1 MYCERC
7 GRQIDESLNYCNS
20 CGAQLRRD
28 NPPSKALAGVMV
40 ASLAVITISG
50 LIVLAA
56 LLVSLLDRMGPK
68 PEPLFAFAALYL
80 VALFGICFLIMRQ
93 VSKLI
98 DADLRSRDFPQ
109 RTSPPAA
116 VQLPP
121 RSTSQLEEFREP
133 ASVTDHTTRTLEP
146 TPLKEQR

>member
-7 GRQIDESLNYCNS
+7 GKTIDEGLNYCNN
-20 CGAQLRRD
+20 CGAQLRRES
-28 NPPSKALAGVMV
+28 PPPKLAGVMI
-40 ASLAVITISG
+40 ASLAFITIVG

-56 LLVSLLDRMGPK
+56 LLIGLLDRMGPK
-68 PEPLFAFAALYL
+68 PEPLFAFAGLYL
-80 VALFGICFLIMRQ
+80 VTLFGICFMIMRQ

-98 DADLRSRDFPQ
+98 DADLRSRVFPQ
-109 RTSPPAA
+109 RTTPTPD

-121 RSTSQLEEFREP
+121 RSTNQLEEFREP

-146 TPLKEQR
+146 TQLRDR

>member
-20 CGAQLRRD
+20 CGAQLRRE
-28 NPPSKALAGVMV
+28 NPPPKLAGVMI
-40 ASLAVITISG
+40 ASLAFITITG
-50 LIVLAA
+50 LIVLAW
-56 LLVSLLDRMGPK
+56 LLVNLLDRMGPK
-68 PEPLFAFAALYL
+68 PEPLFAFAAVYL
-80 VALFGICFLIMRQ
+80 STLFGICFMLMRQ
-93 VSKLI
+93 VSKVI
-98 DADLRSRDFPQ
+98 DAELRSRDFPQ
-109 RTSPPAA
+109 RTSSPPA

-146 TPLKEQR
+146 TPLKER

>member
-7 GRQIDESLNYCNS
+7 GKPIDEALNYCNG
-20 CGAQLRRD
+20 CGALLRRD
-28 NPPSKALAGVMV
+28 APPSRSTTGIMIAATAVTTIAGLMILWVLMVMLLERSRAAEPV
-40 ASLAVITISG
+40 FAFGAVF
-50 LIVLAA
+50 
-56 LLVSLLDRMGPK
+56 LLVLC
-68 PEPLFAFAALYL
+68 
-80 VALFGICFLIMRQ
+80 GICFMMMRQ

-98 DADLRSRDFPQ
+98 DAELKSRDFPQ
-109 RTSPPAA
+109 RTGPPPA

-146 TPLKEQR
+146 TPLRER

>member
-7 GRQIDESLNYCNS
+7 GRQIDETLNYCNS

-28 NPPSKALAGVMV
+28 NPQPRLAGVMI
-40 ASLAVITISG
+40 ASLAFITIVG

-56 LLVSLLDRMGPK
+56 LLIGLLDRMGPK
-68 PEPLFAFAALYL
+68 PEPLFAFAAVYL
-80 VALFGICFLIMRQ
+80 ATLFGICFMIMRQ

-98 DADLRSRDFPQ
+98 DAGLRSRDLPQ
-109 RTSPPAA
+109 RTSSPPA

-133 ASVTDHTTRTLEP
+133 ASVTEGRP
-146 TPLKEQR
+146 FCAG

>member
-1 MYCERC
+1 MFCERC
-7 GRQIDESLNYCNS
+7 GRPIDEALNYCNS

-28 NPPSKALAGVMV
+28 NPPPKLAGVMI
-40 ASLAVITISG
+40 ASLAFITIFG
-50 LIVLAA
+50 LIVLAW
-56 LLVSLLDRMGPK
+56 LLVNLLDRMGPK
-68 PEPLFAFAALYL
+68 PEPLFAFGALYL
-80 VALFGICFLIMRQ
+80 VSLFGICFLIMRQ

-98 DADLRSRDFPQ
+98 DADLRSRDFPK
-109 RTSPPAA
+109 RTSPPPA

>member
-7 GRQIDESLNYCNS
+7 GKTIDESLNYCNN
-20 CGAQLRRD
+20 CGAQLRRES
-28 NPPSKALAGVMV
+28 PPPRSLVAVMIGATALTTIAGLLIMAVL
-40 ASLAVITISG
+40 LAILLERSQFPEPVFAFG
-50 LIVLAA
+50 AVF
-56 LLVSLLDRMGPK
+56 LLVLGAISFMM
-68 PEPLFAFAALYL
+68 
-80 VALFGICFLIMRQ
+80 MRQ

-98 DADLRSRDFPQ
+98 DAELKSRDFSQ
-109 RTSPPAA
+109 RTSPPPA

-146 TPLKEQR
+146 TRVQER

>member
-7 GRQIDESLNYCNS
+7 GKTIDEGLNYCNN
-20 CGAQLRRD
+20 CGVQLRRES
-28 NPPSKALAGVMV
+28 PPPKLAGVMI
-40 ASLAVITISG
+40 ASLAFITIVG

-56 LLVSLLDRMGPK
+56 LLIGLLDRMGAK
-68 PEPLFAFAALYL
+68 PEPLFAFAAVYL
-80 VALFGICFLIMRQ
+80 ATLFGICFMIMRQ

-98 DADLRSRDFPQ
+98 DADLRSRVFPQ
-109 RTSPPAA
+109 RTTPTPD

-121 RSTSQLEEFREP
+121 RSTNQLEEFREP

-146 TPLKEQR
+146 TQLRDR

>member
-7 GRQIDESLNYCNS
+7 GRQIDETLNYCNS
-20 CGAQLRRD
+20 CGAQLRRE
-28 NPPSKALAGVMV
+28 NPPPKLAGVMI
-40 ASLAVITISG
+40 ASLAFITIFG
-50 LIVLAA
+50 LIVLAW
-56 LLVSLLDRMGPK
+56 LLVNLFDRTPN
-68 PEPLFAFAALYL
+68 PEPLLAFGAVYL
-80 VALFGICFLIMRQ
+80 FALFGICFLIMRQ

-109 RTSPPAA
+109 RTSPPTV

>member
-7 GRQIDESLNYCNS
+7 GKQIDEALNYCNS
-20 CGAQLRRD
+20 CGAQLRRE
-28 NPPSKALAGVMV
+28 NPPPKSLAGFMV
-40 ASLAVITISG
+40 ASVACTAIFG
-50 LIVLAA
+50 LIVLAW
-56 LLVSLLDRMGPK
+56 LLVNLLERMGPK
-68 PEPLFAFAALYL
+68 PEPLFAFAAVYL

-98 DADLRSRDFPQ
+98 DADLRSREFPQ
-109 RTSPPAA
+109 RTSSPSA

-133 ASVTDHTTRTLEP
+133 TSVTDHTTRTLEP
-146 TPLKEQR
+146 TQLQQR

>member
-28 NPPSKALAGVMV
+28 NPPPKLAGVMV
-40 ASLAVITISG
+40 ASLAFITITG
-50 LIVLAA
+50 LIVLAW
-56 LLVSLLDRMGPK
+56 LLVNLVDRMGPK
-68 PEPLFAFAALYL
+68 PEPLFAFAGIYL
-80 VALFGICFLIMRQ
+80 LSLFGICFLLMRQ
-93 VSKLI
+93 VSKVI
-98 DADLRSRDFPQ
+98 DAELRSRDFPQ
-109 RTSPPAA
+109 RTSSPPA

-146 TPLKEQR
+146 TPLKER

>member
-1 MYCERC
+1 MYCESC
-7 GRQIDESLNYCNS
+7 GRQIDETLNYCNS

-28 NPPSKALAGVMV
+28 NPPPRSLTGIMI
-40 ASLAVITISG
+40 ASLAFITIVG
-50 LIVLAA
+50 LIVLAS
-56 LLVSLLDRMGPK
+56 LLIGLLDRMGPK

-98 DADLRSRDFPQ
+98 DAELRSRDIPK
-109 RTSPPAA
+109 RTSATPPL

-121 RSTSQLEEFREP
+121 KSTNPLDEFREP
-133 ASVTDHTTRTLEP
+133 ATVTDHTTRTLEP
-146 TPLKEQR
+146 TPLKER

>member
-7 GRQIDESLNYCNS
+7 GKLVDEGLNYCNN
-20 CGAQLRRD
+20 CGAQLRRE
-28 NPPSKALAGVMV
+28 NPPARSVTGVMIGATALTTIFGFIV
-40 ASLAVITISG
+40 LAWLMVTLLERSRFPEPVFIFG
-50 LIVLAA
+50 GVFLIVL
-56 LLVSLLDRMGPK
+56 S
-68 PEPLFAFAALYL
+68 F
-80 VALFGICFLIMRQ
+80 ICLMMMRQ

-98 DADLRSRDFPQ
+98 DADLRSREFPQ
-109 RTSPPAA
+109 RTSPPPA

-146 TPLKEQR
+146 TPLRER

>member
-7 GRQIDESLNYCNS
+7 GKPIDEGLNYCNN

-28 NPPSKALAGVMV
+28 TPPPRLMTGVMI
-40 ASLAVITISG
+40 AATALTTIVG
-50 LIVLAA
+50 LIILAA
-56 LLVSLLDRMGPK
+56 LMVTLLERAPL
-68 PEPLFAFAALYL
+68 PEPVFVFGSIFLFVLCA
-80 VALFGICFLIMRQ
+80 ICFMMMRQ

-98 DADLRSRDFPQ
+98 DADLRARDFPQ
-109 RTSPPAA
+109 RSNQPPV

-146 TPLKEQR
+146 TVRER

>member
-28 NPPSKALAGVMV
+28 NPPPKLAGVMI
-40 ASLAVITISG
+40 ASLAFITIVG
-50 LIVLAA
+50 LIVLAW
-56 LLVSLLDRMGPK
+56 LLVNLVDRMGPK
-68 PEPLFAFAALYL
+68 PEPLFAFAAVYL
-80 VALFGICFLIMRQ
+80 TTLFGICFMLMRQ
-93 VSKLI
+93 VSKVI
-98 DADLRSRDFPQ
+98 DAELRSRDFPQ
-109 RTSPPAA
+109 RTSSPPA

-146 TPLKEQR
+146 TPLKER